1 MTADPASAERLLAG
15 RYALRDVLG
24 RGGMGVVWLATD
36 LRLERPVAVKEVTF
50 ALHLS
55 DDERRVLRERTM
67 REARTAARLDH
78 PSVTSVYDVVEEDG
92 RPWLVMELVESCSLQ
107 QLIDGQGSLPWPAVA
122 RIGLDVLAGLTAA
135 HQAGIVHR
143 DVKPANVLVAPDGR
157 ACLTDFGIATATGD
171 PAITTTGAIIGSPS
185 YMAPERANGEP
196 PGPAVDL
203 WSLGA
208 TLYTAVEGRQAFAR
222 GEPMA
227 TLMAV
232 VTEEPPP
239 PTHAGPLEPVLR
251 GLLTKDPAHRMT
263 AEQARQELQAALDG
277 TREAPSWSP
286 PAQSAQHPDQV
297 PEDDRVERIDA
308 ADLRALAA
316 ASATLIGAVARD
328 ARQQAHHLAERRRE
342 KRQQVRQRQT
352 APPEAPAPAGEDRPA
367 RRPAARA
374 DTRTRRRRFRRRWV
388 VVPVLVVVLVLLA
401 VAAGLVVL
409 LGNLVGWY

>member
-1 MTADPASAERLLAG
+1 
-15 RYALRDVLG
+15 
-24 RGGMGVVWLATD
+24 
-36 LRLERPVAVKEVTF
+36 
-50 ALHLS
+50 
-55 DDERRVLRERTM
+55 
-67 REARTAARLDH
+67 
-78 PSVTSVYDVVEEDG
+78 
-92 RPWLVMELVESCSLQ
+92 
-107 QLIDGQGSLPWPAVA
+107 
-122 RIGLDVLAGLTAA
+122 
-135 HQAGIVHR
+135 
-143 DVKPANVLVAPDGR
+143 
-157 ACLTDFGIATATGD
+157 
-171 PAITTTGAIIGSPS
+171 
-185 YMAPERANGEP
+185 
-196 PGPAVDL
+196 
-203 WSLGA
+203 
-208 TLYTAVEGRQAFAR
+208 
-222 GEPMA
+222 
-227 TLMAV
+227 
-232 VTEEPPP
+232 
-239 PTHAGPLEPVLR
+239 VLR

-352 APPEAPAPAGEDRPA
+352 APPEAPAPAGADRPA
-367 RRPAARA
+367 RRPEARP